1 MNWMSRRVSP
11 CFETHK
17 MYIMK
22 FSLFRKC
29 IDRISSENYG
39 IRNILDND
47 FEAVV
52 ARLYYVQS
60 IDESSLYTSL

>member
-1 MNWMSRRVSP
+1 MSP

-17 MYIMK
+17 MYFMK
-22 FSLFRKC
+22 SSLLRKC
-29 IDRISSENYG
+29 TDRISPESYG

-52 ARLYYVQS
+52 ARMYYVQY
-60 IDESSLYTSL
+60 IEESSLYTGL